1 METEDRRGET
11 PKEKQHIFQAT
22 TCVMLCGLRFC
33 QRRWPVLTAKA
44 REKFK
49 TLQGCFC
56 ACPLTQLLLLL
67 LLRLLLSLLLLLLS
81 SHRDKGIFISL
92 ACSVTV
98 AYFVLVPVYLNK
110 GNHGGEGE

>member
-1 METEDRRGET
+1 MHRETERGEI
-11 PKEKQHIFQAT
+11 PEEKQHIFQAT

-44 REKFK
+44 REKCK

-56 ACPLTQLLLLL
+56 ACPLTHLLLLWL
-67 LLRLLLSLLLLLLS
+67 LFSLLLLLLS

-92 ACSVTV
+92 TCSVTV
-98 AYFVLVPVYLNK
+98 AYFVLVAVYLNK